1 MSQRRVPTPPVA
13 RAGGGGGGAGG
24 APRVVIVHVCF
35 GLDAPEG
42 DACGNTL
49 FEHVN
54 GHWYCTRCGRRHRG
68 SWDVVAHFLDR
79 FVVVDA
85 ATSED
90 LQIANAL
97 EVFVRM
103 AIALRRTVFTGQ
115 TVGDD
120 GRITDAVRMAVFGE
134 WV

>member
-1 MSQRRVPTPPVA
+1 M
-13 RAGGGGGGAGG
+13 
-24 APRVVIVHVCF
+24 
-35 GLDAPEG
+35 
-42 DACGNTL
+42 CGNTL
-49 FEHVN
+49 FEHMN
-54 GHWYCTRCGRRHRG
+54 GLWRCMRCGRRHRG

-85 ATSED
+85 AASED
-90 LQIANAL
+90 LQSVDDL

-103 AIALRRTVFTGQ
+103 AIALRRNVFTGQ

-120 GRITDAVRMAVFGE
+120 GRITDAVRMVVFGE